1 MTNNEQPPPVS
12 ERMNIPLKVVAVVI
26 SYVLYRV
33 LLGDDDRIAGPLLV
47 AVGFAIFAYA
57 MVNRWTQ
64 WRRERSGLL
73 QVGTT
78 VLGLCLLLLG
88 AVLVITN

>member
-12 ERMNIPLKVVAVVI
+12 ERMNIPLKGVAVLIAYVI
-26 SYVLYRV
+26 YRA

-47 AVGFAIFAYA
+47 AVGFAVLAYA
-57 MVNRWTQ
+57 MINRWTQ

-78 VLGLCLLLLG
+78 ILGLGLMVLG
-88 AVLVITN
+88 AVLVLTN

>member
-12 ERMNIPLKVVAVVI
+12 ERMNIPLKVVAVLI
-26 SYVLYRV
+26 SYFIYRA

-47 AVGFAIFAYA
+47 AVGFAVLAYA

-78 VLGLCLLLLG
+78 ILGLGLMVLG
-88 AVLVITN
+88 AVLVLTN